1 MVLLYFIYEFVNS
14 SNVALFSLLS
24 ECLAW
29 YVLED
34 SLELRASK
42 TYPDNGYYL
51 SSQVSLEEMSENLF
65 PNFRGNCLT
74 E

>member
-1 MVLLYFIYEFVNS
+1 M
-14 SNVALFSLLS
+14 
-24 ECLAW
+24 W

-34 SLELRASK
+34 SLELSASK

-51 SSQVSLEEMSENLF
+51 SNQVSLEETSENLF
-65 PNFRGNCLT
+65 LNFGGNWLT